1 MLNSY
6 YNISINMPEK
16 LPPTNPLIL
25 IEQGK
30 SLTRNNEYLKQS
42 KLPTI
47 SNQDQESPLLTRKDN
62 DAKKKL
68 KVNSVNLDTSTT
80 KPSWVGN

>member
-47 SNQDQESPLLTRKDN
+47 SNQDQESPLLTRKDI

>member
-47 SNQDQESPLLTRKDN
+47 SNQDQESPLLTRKDI

-68 KVNSVNLDTSTT
+68 NSVNLDTSTT
-80 KPSWVGN
+80 KRSWVGY

>member
-1 MLNSY
+1 
-6 YNISINMPEK
+6 MPEK

-47 SNQDQESPLLTRKDN
+47 SNQDQESPLLTRKDI